1 MTKYALPA
9 FVATLLVALFL
20 ALVAAPYLADW
31 IATRA
36 TETYGYGYGYDYGYR
51 DGPFA
56 DGYAQETRW
65 PVGSVWLILAFLG
78 FAAIGAGVMAMAW
91 SMHESYKPILPDPKA
106 KRRKKI
112 EPVVEAVNRRSD
124 LSSGEKQEFKDSAF
138 ALADADDAPSVKAA
152 ELIGKDDA
160 VIAAKGLAGE
170 AENDFLKALRHA
182 VNIALPFSDKTA
194 KTIEKRH
201 DHFAKLDE
209 MVAELEA
216 CRKPKTGCGC
226 GPAAAPACTC
236 GKDDCAH
243 CACDPCK
250 GGRKGNHARLD
261 VVWD

>member
-1 MTKYALPA
+1 MV
-9 FVATLLVALFL
+9 F
-20 ALVAAPYLADW
+20 
-31 IATRA
+31 
-36 TETYGYGYGYDYGYR
+36 
-51 DGPFA
+51 
-56 DGYAQETRW
+56 
-65 PVGSVWLILAFLG
+65 G
-78 FAAIGAGVMAMAW
+78 FQ
-91 SMHESYKPILPDPKA
+91 
-106 KRRKKI
+106 R
-112 EPVVEAVNRRSD
+112 VVEHLDGSLVVFNRTEPSPPGTELRISRRGFRHFEVDDAGPSDERGDFVVKVELAVPSTD
-124 LSSGEKQEFKDSAF
+124 SGEKQEFKDSAF
-138 ALADADDAPSVKAA
+138 ALADADDAPSIRAA

-236 GKDDCAH
+236 GKDDCAQ